1 MDSLDIEIYYLV
13 ILPAAY
19 RLDAVVQEIAQ
30 RRRREKGLGAGPVW
44 NVEGRAG
51 MGAWGGRMPGVM
63 GAKRVFYD
71 PAAHG
76 IDGRDAPFSIDE
88 KVLAAEGAA
97 NL

>member
-1 MDSLDIEIYYLV
+1 
-13 ILPAAY
+13 
-19 RLDAVVQEIAQ
+19 
-30 RRRREKGLGAGPVW
+30 
-44 NVEGRAG
+44 
-51 MGAWGGRMPGVM
+51 MPGVM